1 MNIPTLQLISKTK
14 GLSQSDLARMS
25 GVSRQAVSLWFKH
38 PDGSGA
44 NLRSGTFWN
53 LCQGLQV
60 RMEELMEPL
69 PCTEPATREPLMAS
83 LLWDRLYPDL
93 EDFAIALARLE
104 AKALARLVQ
113 SYGLFASE
121 KIAGPAVWDRF
132 PEYRNLILP
141 VRREELER
149 VWASCRNQTSN

>member
-1 MNIPTLQLISKTK
+1 MNIRTLQLISRTR

-38 PDGSGA
+38 PDRSGA

-53 LCQGLQV
+53 LCRGLHV

-69 PCTEPATREPLMAS
+69 PCTEPATRETLSAS

-104 AKALARLVQ
+104 GKALARLVQ
-113 SYGLFASE
+113 TYGLFASE

-132 PEYRNLILP
+132 PEYRSLILP
-141 VRREELER
+141 VRRDELER
-149 VWASCRNQTSN
+149 VWESCRNRMSS